1 MLFQTCLNFLL
12 LLNTKEDILKNVGL
26 QALYLFSILWKSMAA
41 SNILHN
47 ILYSAEEGKSDRFET
62 T

>member
-12 LLNTKEDILKNVGL
+12 LLNTKEE
-26 QALYLFSILWKSMAA
+26 ALYLFSILWKSMAA

-47 ILYSAEEGKSDRFET
+47 ILYSAEEGNQTGLKQLEGE
-62 T
+62 